1 MISSASGGFI
11 LNSSGHLREPVQ
23 QFAICSDCGRLIP
36 IVPGV
41 APKPEGYPI
50 VSINERGEILTRH
63 ECQECREKEPE

>member
-11 LNSSGHLREPVQ
+11 LNSSGSA
-23 QFAICSDCGRLIP
+23 FAICSDCGRHIP
-36 IVPGV
+36 ILPGV
-41 APKPEGYPI
+41 APAEEGYPI